1 MLNFRTSKFKIL
13 FEQKKLLNCFLFLGL
28 TKLRELMRLPGL
40 EVFVRQVEPHSYLSV
55 LREIKEK
62 EYNNLIIDTNPDF
75 MNEFLKGVRKTIIRK

>member
-1 MLNFRTSKFKIL
+1 
-13 FEQKKLLNCFLFLGL
+13 
-28 TKLRELMRLPGL
+28 MRLPGL